1 MILYL
6 VKLKQINK
14 KVKKNNNHHNNHHNN
29 NHNNNN
35 HNHNNYKYK
44 KHKTI
49 HIIKRKKSQNQEIN
63 RSCSQVK

>member
-14 KVKKNNNHHNNHHNN
+14 KVKNNNNNHNNIHNN
-29 NHNNNN
+29 NHNNN
-35 HNHNNYKYK
+35 KYK

-63 RSCSQVK
+63 MSCSQVK